1 MATLVTI
8 RAMCHEGRLL
18 FIQVILEDL
27 NLIHY
32 FIDFYEG
39 EIIARISQTLW
50 RLFPPISQKHY
61 NIAIYPG
68 CVNKLLCLL

>member
-18 FIQVILEDL
+18 FIQVILQDL

-32 FIDFYEG
+32 FIDCYEG

-61 NIAIYPG
+61 NIAIYLG
-68 CVNKLLCLL
+68 CANKLHCLL